1 MSERKQI
8 IPQYGPF
15 AGMRVIDSGSLIA
28 MPYAATLLADFGAEV
43 IHIER
48 PGVGDTLRVLA
59 PFAKEDGKT
68 VSTSW
73 AQDGRNKLS
82 LSLELNLKH
91 PEVKELFF
99 GLIKEADVFM
109 ENMVWLEKLGI
120 RDEELLEVNPKLIIA
135 HISGYGNPRFGG
147 LPEYCDRASYD
158 MIGQAFSG
166 WMGLNG
172 EKGGEPVVGKPWLN
186 DFTSAYAAVFA
197 VLAAY
202 INVLKGGDGQIVD
215 IAQFE
220 VQASYCCDL
229 YTSYTMAGR
238 ENTRSGNKSA
248 AFQPYGLFKSKDG
261 YDVALG
267 AFGCGFSE
275 GYGNDFD
282 ITKLRYD
289 KIIIMADA
297 DVDGAHISTLLLT
310 LFYRFMPELIFEGHV
325 YVAMPPLY
333 KVIPSKGKEEYL
345 YDDAALE
352 KYRRTHTGSF
362 TLQRY
367 KGLGE
372 MDADQLW
379 ETTLNPETRM
389 MRRIEI
395 EDGRMASDVT
405 AMLMGTDVPPRKA
418 FIYEHANDA
427 QLDI

>member
-147 LPEYCDRASYD
+147 LREYCDRASYD

-186 DFTSAYAAVFA
+186 DFTSAYATVFA

-267 AFGCGFSE
+267 AFGPGVYKRAIQAMNLDLEYFNYKDCSSGIEAVASE
-275 GYGNDFD
+275 KGREHRMVRSPHRTGDRGRN
-282 ITKLRYD
+282 
-289 KIIIMADA
+289 
-297 DVDGAHISTLLLT
+297 GAVQGPVQPCHG
-310 LFYRFMPELIFEGHV
+310 R
-325 YVAMPPLY
+325 
-333 KVIPSKGKEEYL
+333 
-345 YDDAALE
+345 
-352 KYRRTHTGSF
+352 
-362 TLQRY
+362 
-367 KGLGE
+367 KGL
-372 MDADQLW
+372 
-379 ETTLNPETRM
+379 
-389 MRRIEI
+389 
-395 EDGRMASDVT
+395 
-405 AMLMGTDVPPRKA
+405 PRKRA
-418 FIYEHANDA
+418 LSEAQRLHQVRGSDARQGSHRIRHRPQDVRHPGSGLARRSEPRSGHEHDPQGAA
-427 QLDI
+427 RL

>member
-172 EKGGEPVVGKPWLN
+172 EKGGDPVVGKPWLN
-186 DFTSAYAAVFA
+186 DFTSAYATVFA

-202 INVLKGGDGQIVD
+202 INVLKGRATARSLTSRSSRFRRATAATCTPPTPWPAARTPALATSPQPSSPT
-215 IAQFE
+215 ACSSPRTATMSRSARSAP
-220 VQASYCCDL
+220 AS
-229 YTSYTMAGR
+229 TR
-238 ENTRSGNKSA
+238 EPFR
-248 AFQPYGLFKSKDG
+248 Q
-261 YDVALG
+261 
-267 AFGCGFSE
+267 
-275 GYGNDFD
+275 
-282 ITKLRYD
+282 
-289 KIIIMADA
+289 
-297 DVDGAHISTLLLT
+297 
-310 LFYRFMPELIFEGHV
+310 
-325 YVAMPPLY
+325 
-333 KVIPSKGKEEYL
+333 
-345 YDDAALE
+345 
-352 KYRRTHTGSF
+352 
-362 TLQRY
+362 
-367 KGLGE
+367 
-372 MDADQLW
+372 
-379 ETTLNPETRM
+379 
-389 MRRIEI
+389 
-395 EDGRMASDVT
+395 
-405 AMLMGTDVPPRKA
+405 
-418 FIYEHANDA
+418 
-427 QLDI
+427 